1 MPNPQPQRLAPDSH
15 IDIRDLSEAD
25 FEALRALYAKS
36 LSRNSKGFI
45 QPTPKRPL
53 RDIGDICCSFQDNNG
68 AMHGLY
74 VNNQLVGFGGLCRH
88 DSDSRV
94 ELCKLHLSDDYQGLG
109 LGRKLLE
116 SLISKA
122 DSKGYDIIELHVTA
136 TQVAALGL
144 YVRMG
149 FMQTA
154 RKIFV
159 ADDGEE
165 FDTIYMERA
174 VKMQVD

>member
-1 MPNPQPQRLAPDSH
+1 MQKSQQTLVQNSR
-15 IDIRDLSEAD
+15 IDIRDLNEAD
-25 FEALRALYAKS
+25 FESLRALYARS

-45 QPTPKRPL
+45 QPSASRPL

-74 VNNQLVGFGGLCRH
+74 VDGNLVGFGGLWRH
-88 DSDSRV
+88 NDDPRV
-94 ELCKLHLSDDYQGLG
+94 EVCKLHLNEDYQGLG

-116 SLISKA
+116 SLIDKA
-122 DSKGYDIIELHVTA
+122 DSKGYETIELHVTA

-159 ADDGEE
+159 SDDGEQ

-174 VKMQVD
+174 VRMQVD

>member
-1 MPNPQPQRLAPDSH
+1 M
-15 IDIRDLSEAD
+15 
-25 FEALRALYAKS
+25 LRALYARS

-45 QPTPKRPL
+45 QPTANKPL

-68 AMHGLY
+68 AMHGIY
-74 VNNQLVGFGGLCRH
+74 VDDTLVGFGGLCRH
-88 DSDSRV
+88 GDASRV
-94 ELCKLHLSDDYQGLG
+94 EVCKLHLSEEYQGLG

-116 SLISKA
+116 SLIKKA
-122 DSKGYDIIELHVTA
+122 DSKGYDTIELHVTA

-149 FMQTA
+149 FMQTE
-154 RKIFV
+154 RKIHV
-159 ADDGEE
+159 SDDGEE

-174 VKMQVD
+174 VRMHVD

>member
-1 MPNPQPQRLAPDSH
+1 MQNPQQTPAHNSR
-15 IDIRDLSEAD
+15 IDIRDLTEAD
-25 FEALRALYAKS
+25 FESLRALYAKS
-36 LSRNSKGFI
+36 LSRNNKGFI
-45 QPTPKRPL
+45 QATTDRPL

-74 VNNQLVGFGGLCRH
+74 VDDDLVGFGGLCRH
-88 DSDSRV
+88 NDDTRV
-94 ELCKLHLSDDYQGLG
+94 ELCKLHLNENYQGRG

-116 SLISKA
+116 SLINEA
-122 DSKGYDIIELHVTA
+122 DTKGYEIIELHVTA

-149 FMQTA
+149 FMQTE
-154 RKIFV
+154 RKMFV
-159 ADDGEE
+159 ADNGEE

-174 VKMQVD
+174 VKMKID

>member
-1 MPNPQPQRLAPDSH
+1 MQKPQQTTAPSRR

-25 FEALRALYAKS
+25 FDALRALYAKS

-45 QPTPKRPL
+45 QPNANRPL
-53 RDIGDICCSFQDNNG
+53 RDIADICCSFQDNNG

-74 VNNQLVGFGGLCRH
+74 VDDSLVGFGGLCRH
-88 DSDSRV
+88 NDDTRV
-94 ELCKLHLSDDYQGLG
+94 EVCKLHLNEDYQGLG

-116 SLISKA
+116 SLIAKA
-122 DSKGYDIIELHVTA
+122 ESKGYDIIELHVTA

-154 RKIFV
+154 RKMFV
-159 ADDGEE
+159 TDDGEE

-174 VKMQVD
+174 VRMQID